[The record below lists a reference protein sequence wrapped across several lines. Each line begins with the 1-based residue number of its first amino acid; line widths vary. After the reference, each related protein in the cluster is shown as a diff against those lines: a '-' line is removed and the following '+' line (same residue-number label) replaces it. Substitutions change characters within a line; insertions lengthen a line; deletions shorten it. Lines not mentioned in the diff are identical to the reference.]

1 MLSSRMVYC
10 FYADTSWTIIQSAHC
25 IISQSINQA
34 ATIKVALKF
43 SDAGNRHVKR
53 NQGPTL

>member
-1 MLSSRMVYC
+1 MVYC